1 MKRRIAVLCALLV
14 PMFVAL
20 GIAPVSANS
29 GTIDLSQDC
38 QTWHASVSLNH
49 DVQPDRSVDVI
60 TTIPGTT
67 GITGGHYNTSSG
79 EIWSAGGAA
88 PTSGTVTLNIYFA
101 NGQLEFTDSK
111 TLPVPEGCVTTS
123 TTAAPTTTT
132 TAAPTTTTTTV
143 APTTTTT
150 IVTEGTT
157 VSTMAPTS
165 TTSTMPTTVVTEG
178 TIATTSTTV
187 NAGSTT
193 TGAAAA
199 VAAAN
204 TLPRT
209 GGGGGAGPAIGL
221 MSLLAGAVMV
231 ALSRKRRV

>member
-1 MKRRIAVLCALLV
+1 MKRRIGVLCALLV

-29 GTIDLSQDC
+29 GTIAVSQDC

-49 DVQPDRSVDVI
+49 DVQPDRSVDVV

-79 EIWSAGGAA
+79 EIWTAGGPA

-111 TLPVPEGCVTTS
+111 SLPVPEGCVTTS
-123 TTAAPTTTT
+123 TTSAPTTS
-132 TAAPTTTTTTV
+132 
-143 APTTTTT
+143 TT
-150 IVTEGTT
+150 IATEGTT
-157 VSTMAPTS
+157 VSSIASTS
-165 TTSTMPTTVVTEG
+165 TTSTMPTTIVTEG
-178 TIATTSTTV
+178 TIATASTTV
-187 NAGSTT
+187 NAGSAT
-193 TGAAAA
+193 TGGAAA

-231 ALSRKRRV
+231 ALSRNRRA